1 MIGAI
6 IAEKETAKAF
16 DAMNN
21 HDLPRMM
28 SFFRDDAVFIY
39 PGEIWASG
47 TNTGKASIEE
57 WFRKFFDQYPKIQFD
72 IQQICVKNIFAMGGT
87 NVVTVHW
94 NLSLTNRSGRV
105 GENSGVNVITLRA
118 GKIIHDKTFVFDMGQ
133 NYKHNWGAA

>member
-6 IAEKETAKAF
+6 IAKKETAKAF
-16 DAMNN
+16 EAMNN

-47 TNTGKASIEE
+47 ANTGKASIEE

-133 NYKHNWGAA
+133 NYKLNWGAA

>member
-6 IAEKETAKAF
+6 IAKKETAKAF
-16 DAMNN
+16 EAMNN
-21 HDLPRMM
+21 HDLRRMM

-87 NVVTVHW
+87 NVVAVHW

-133 NYKHNWGAA
+133 NYKLNWGAA